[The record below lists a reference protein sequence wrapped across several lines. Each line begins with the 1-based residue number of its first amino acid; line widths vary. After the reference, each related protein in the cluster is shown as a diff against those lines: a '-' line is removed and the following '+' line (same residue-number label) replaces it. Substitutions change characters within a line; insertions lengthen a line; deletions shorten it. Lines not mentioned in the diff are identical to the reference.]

1 MDLQKTQHYTTL
13 QQQIC
18 GNLIRY
24 IPDKAL
30 LIEPF
35 AGNGDLLTLFPNAVW
50 ETYDVDPKCK
60 AIVQDTLIDP
70 PSYNGKWVITNPP
83 YLAKNKATDKKIFEL
98 YDVDDYYKA
107 ALKSMLK
114 AEGGILIVPA
124 NFFVDERTGSI
135 RKIFL
140 SVFEIIEINFFS
152 KPVFETTTYS
162 VCSFAFKK
170 KENPSKQQTFTANLF
185 PEGTS
190 HFITIKEEYD
200 YRIAG
205 EFYQTLKNEKVKFGR
220 LVQGGPGDKYITKIK
235 LYALDTRSEQIR
247 LEYCETPY
255 VGKPTDRVYATFISD
270 EEISIECQKKI
281 IEKFNQELNEFRE
294 KFGNLSLT
302 SYRDYNRKRI
312 GFTMAYQLASKIYR
326 ELKEDA

>member
-1 MDLQKTQHYTTL
+1 MDLQKTQHYTIL

-18 GNLIRY
+18 GNLIKY
-24 IPDKAL
+24 IPKDAL

-35 AGNGDLLTLFPNAVW
+35 VGDGDLLSLFPNSIW
-50 ETYDVDPKCK
+50 ETYDIEPRCA
-60 AIVQDTLIDP
+60 AITQDTLLEP
-70 PSYNGKWVITNPP
+70 PNYAGKWVITNPP

-98 YDVDDYYKA
+98 YGVDDLYKA

-124 NFFVDERTGSI
+124 NFFVDERTGPV

-140 SVFEIIEINFFS
+140 NTFEITEINFFS
-152 KPVFETTTYS
+152 KPVFESTTYS

-170 KENPSKQQTFTANLF
+170 KEVPSKQQTFTANLF
-185 PEGTS
+185 PENTTHS
-190 HFITIKEEYD
+190 IIIKEEYD

-205 EFYQTLKNEKVKFGR
+205 EFYQTLKDEKIKFGR
-220 LVQGGPGDKYITKIK
+220 LVQGGTNKYITKIK
-235 LYALDTRSEQIR
+235 LYALDTRTEPIR
-247 LEYCETPY
+247 LEYCEVPY
-255 VGKPTDRVYATFISD
+255 IGKPTDRVYATLISD
-270 EEISIECQKKI
+270 EEISIDIQKKI
-281 IEKFNQELNEFRE
+281 IDKFNQELNEFRE

-312 GFTMAYQLASKIYR
+312 GFTMVYQLVSKIYR